1 MCVSDLVWILFLYL
15 RKQGKWKY
23 IFVFAY
29 TWQFKK
35 KKMFPL
41 RIQESQRDEDR
52 NCEGGAS
59 LQACSVAGFILL
71 ECFDSELCQYIM

>member
-35 KKMFPL
+35 KKMFHL
-41 RIQESQRDEDR
+41 RSRV
-52 NCEGGAS
+52 CVCAYVLAGA
-59 LQACSVAGFILL
+59 LTMYIHGMHVCVCAL
-71 ECFDSELCQYIM
+71 EYVVYVHMCV

>member
-1 MCVSDLVWILFLYL
+1 
-15 RKQGKWKY
+15 
-23 IFVFAY
+23 
-29 TWQFKK
+29 
-35 KKMFPL
+35 MFPL
-41 RIQESQRDEDR
+41 RIQESQRDEDK